1 MSVVAYFG
9 FMSLNVQLNPQKALL
24 AAAYRDSNLKKK
36 KTLHLK
42 RVVINVM
49 TFQILL
55 PLVPPLDAGMG
66 VTINSYFKFAH
77 FFSLHK
83 VFILSILP
91 SIFRPTKRRNLM
103 YLNYFSRNNS
113 KIIYNENTGFSPKR
127 QI

>member
-1 MSVVAYFG
+1 MV
-9 FMSLNVQLNPQKALL
+9 ML
-24 AAAYRDSNLKKK
+24 
-36 KTLHLK
+36 
-42 RVVINVM
+42 NVM

-55 PLVPPLDAGMG
+55 PLIPLEDIGMG
-66 VTINSYFKFAH
+66 VTINSCFKFAH

-91 SIFRPTKRRNLM
+91 SIFRPTKRKRRNLM